1 MEKDMEEQW
10 DKDAGWKVTLT
21 SQTLYGQA
29 AGWGDCSS
37 SCTRALESARMLP
50 SALQA
55 CFPALRISQPQEEEV
70 VCAKLVGKCWRQQ
83 QLCIC
88 HSAANFW
95 KLPWLC
101 AKMDSAQRKREME
114 EVMWPNGPWVLV
126 FLLYNSVFPMLLI
139 KDNLTVAQ
147 ILSFMS

>member
-1 MEKDMEEQW
+1 MQVGRSPLPARSSM
-10 DKDAGWKVTLT
+10 GR
-21 SQTLYGQA
+21 A

-37 SCTRALESARMLP
+37 PCSRAPESARMLP

-55 CFPALRISQPQEEEV
+55 HFPVLRISQPQEEEV
-70 VCAKLVGKCWRQQ
+70 VCAKLVGKGWRQQ

-101 AKMDSAQRKREME
+101 AKMDSVQRKREME
-114 EVMWPNGPWVLV
+114 QAMWPNGPWVLV
-126 FLLYNSVFPMLLI
+126 FLLYNSIFPMLLV